1 MEQAWRKQADAADAN
16 PLCIAT
22 MPTAS
27 ESAPAKLNLALHIRG
42 RRADGYHELDT
53 LFAFAEVGD
62 TVMVAGEGAPALT
75 LAGDFVDDL
84 DPAGDNLCTRA
95 AAAFAAEFGGDPP
108 ALRLVK
114 DLPVAAGLGGGSA
127 DAAAVLRLMARV
139 AGGVEPERLAG
150 IAERLGA
157 DVPACLLS
165 RTCRGT
171 GRGDRLAVVDGTG
184 LTGTPVVLANP
195 GVALSTAE
203 VFAGW
208 QSSDGGPLTDGDP
221 LATALAGRNDLALS
235 AMALVPSIGE
245 LLALL
250 TSAAGVTLAR
260 MSGSGATCFALCD
273 SPAAATRL
281 ATAVAER
288 DRAAWVRASVLL

>member
-1 MEQAWRKQADAADAN
+1 
-16 PLCIAT
+16 
-22 MPTAS
+22 MPTT
-27 ESAPAKLNLALHIRG
+27 EPAPAKLNLALHVRG

-62 TVMVAGEGAPALT
+62 TVMVGGDGAPALS
-75 LAGDFVDDL
+75 LAGDFAGDL
-84 DPAGDNLCTRA
+84 DPAADNLCTRA

-108 ALRLVK
+108 PLRLIK

-127 DAAAVLRLMARV
+127 DAAAVLRLMAR
-139 AGGVEPERLAG
+139 ARGAVEPERLVG

-171 GRGDRLAVVDGTG
+171 GRGDRLDAVDGAA

-195 GVALSTAE
+195 GVKLSTAE

-208 QSSDGGPLTDGDP
+208 RGTDGGPLSEGDP
-221 LATALAGRNDLALS
+221 LAMALAGRNDLEVA
-235 AMALVPSIGE
+235 ATALVPSIGE
-245 LLALL
+245 LLAMLA
-250 TSAAGVTLAR
+250 SAPGVMLAR
-260 MSGSGATCFALCD
+260 MSGSGASCFALCD
-273 SPAAATRL
+273 TSAAATRL

>member
-1 MEQAWRKQADAADAN
+1 
-16 PLCIAT
+16 
-22 MPTAS
+22 MPARS
-27 ESAPAKLNLALHIRG
+27 EPAPAKLNLALHVRG

-53 LFAFAEVGD
+53 LFAFAGVGD
-62 TVMVAGEGAPALT
+62 VVTVQAEGAPALT
-75 LAGDFVDDL
+75 LAGDFAGDL
-84 DPAGDNLCTRA
+84 DPAADNLCTRA

-108 ALRLVK
+108 PLRLVK

-127 DAAAVLRLMARV
+127 DAAAVLRLMARGR
-139 AGGVEPERLAG
+139 GGVEPERLAG

-165 RTCRGT
+165 RTCRGA
-171 GRGDRLAVVDGTG
+171 GRGDRLEVVDGAA

-195 GVALSTAE
+195 GVTLSTAE

-208 QSSDGGPLTDGDP
+208 RGTDGGPLPDGDP
-221 LATALAGRNDLALS
+221 LAVALVGRNDLEAS
-235 AMALVPSIGE
+235 ATALVPSIGE
-245 LLALL
+245 LLAMLA
-250 TSAAGVTLAR
+250 SAPGVTLAR
-260 MSGSGATCFALCD
+260 MSGSGASCFALCD
-273 SPAAATRL
+273 SAAAADRL